1 MIGLLSAMEE
11 EIHLFRSHLK
21 SDSTSTS
28 FAGITFDLGTLNDSP
43 VVLAQ
48 CGVGK
53 VNAALA
59 SQAMIDRFGVSAII
73 FTGLAGALVPHLKR
87 GDIVIAN
94 FVAQHDIDLTAFG
107 RRPGQVSDACRLIEA
122 DPGLVDKLTKA
133 AESSLANVT
142 NPPQV
147 LVGTIV
153 TGDSFIANP
162 ERIKWIQREFGAVA
176 AEMEGAAVGQ
186 VCRAN
191 KVPFGVVR
199 IISDSAS
206 GGAAAEFILFLD
218 EASERS
224 YQIVHAALPLMNR
237 SRTLQPA

>member
-1 MIGLLSAMEE
+1 MDE
-11 EIHLFRSHLK
+11 EIELFRSHLQ

-28 FAGITFDLGTLNDSP
+28 FAGITFDLGTINNCP
-43 VVLAQ
+43 VVLAK

-53 VNAALA
+53 VNAAMA
-59 SQAMIDRFGVSAII
+59 SQAMIDRFGIQSLI
-73 FTGLAGALVPHLKR
+73 FTGLAGALVPHLRR

-107 RRPGQVSDACRLIEA
+107 RRPGQVSDAGRLIEA
-122 DPGLVDKLTKA
+122 DPKIVDKIARA
-133 AESSLANVT
+133 AEQSFADNP

-153 TGDSFIANP
+153 TGDSFIADQQ
-162 ERIKWIQREFGAVA
+162 RIKWIQREFGAIA

-186 VCRAN
+186 VCQAN
-191 KVPFGVVR
+191 KIPFAVVR

-206 GGAAAEFILFLD
+206 GGAAGEFIMFLD

-224 YQIVHAALPLMNR
+224 YRIIETVLPMLNTAR
-237 SRTLQPA
+237 QPQFV